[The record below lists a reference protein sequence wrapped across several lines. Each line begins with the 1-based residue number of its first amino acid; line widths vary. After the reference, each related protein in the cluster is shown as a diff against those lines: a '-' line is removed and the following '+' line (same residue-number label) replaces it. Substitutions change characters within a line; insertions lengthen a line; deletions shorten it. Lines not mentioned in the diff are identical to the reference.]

1 MEDDHPPPGLN
12 YYSQNWT
19 EAPVD
24 ENHHPVD
31 PLDNIGFTQSQTQ
44 ILESIITTEN
54 LFVDNHAPTRDE
66 FSLHF
71 ENDGSDVYTS
81 LQNYPAQQQQ
91 VLPTFQ
97 SSSSSSSLS
106 GIPSIENWSGN
117 LNYLVDFNRAQDRTK
132 ATPWIFSPK
141 LEKLFVQLDKACPVN
156 FQLNIHPSMFSNYQV
171 RGQLVYSK
179 AEDFHDSV
187 ERCIN
192 HQQKDG
198 IILPHTAHVLRCD
211 DANSAYIDHENM
223 RHSVLVGLKQPAP
236 GCHYVTFCYRFM
248 CLSSCIGSL
257 NRRQTK
263 LIFTLETLN
272 GNEVGRYS
280 VDVRIC
286 SCPGRDIKSEE
297 EKFASDQPNGANSGL
312 IPIHLPMFK
321 SKSKKRKQSAATAEH
336 SNPTSSV
343 DDKDKIYNLSR
354 EIRGKENFEMVRDVV
369 DRMLAL
375 INNPKSEEPH
385 NPDLESK
392 RFKTEP

>member
-1 MEDDHPPPGLN
+1 M
-12 YYSQNWT
+12 T
-19 EAPVD
+19 
-24 ENHHPVD
+24 
-31 PLDNIGFTQSQTQ
+31 
-44 ILESIITTEN
+44 
-54 LFVDNHAPTRDE
+54 
-66 FSLHF
+66 
-71 ENDGSDVYTS
+71 
-81 LQNYPAQQQQ
+81 
-91 VLPTFQ
+91 

-156 FQLNIHPSMFSNYQV
+156 FQLNIHPSMFSSYQV

-211 DANSAYIDHENM
+211 DANSAYIDHENK

-263 LIFTLETLN
+263 LIFTLENLS
-272 GNEVGRYS
+272 GNEVGRNAA
-280 VDVRIC
+280 DLRIC
-286 SCPGRDIKSEE
+286 SCPGRDIKTEE
-297 EKFASDQPNGANSGL
+297 EKFAFESSNNCSASDMV
-312 IPIHLPMFK
+312 PIHLPMFK
-321 SKSKKRKQSAATAEH
+321 SKTKKRKLPVPALPPPVAPAPTSAAAAAAAA
-336 SNPTSSV
+336 SGLINAYPSSSV
-343 DDKDKIYNLSR
+343 EDNDSFYILSR
-354 EIRGKENFEMVRDVV
+354 RIQGKANFEMVQNVV

-375 INNPKSEEPH
+375 INAPRDDHVENQ
-385 NPDLESK
+385 SK
-392 RFKTEP
+392 RFKEEFL